1 MGRRERW
8 RLWLTHL
15 PYTLRRW
22 LRPLSRAGL
31 GAWPGP
37 LLWFA
42 AVVVLVGVLWVV
54 PIVPSPGWPPTW
66 DGEPSE
72 SRVQLASMILS
83 GVAAFGVVLS
93 IAAGIAEVNKVF
105 PKQQIHF
112 GTGCT
117 WDETGRLVSA
127 LTVVNGDAFVEFPRV
142 TAFAEIVKTQGA
154 LAVASSPRGRPG
166 RCGGRARGRGACG
179 GDPRRENHVRRD
191 GADRRGGSVVSSR
204 SIAVRAGHRHLLVA
218 PRTRLR
224 DAPRA
229 LDLDGAAS
237 LTPPEL
243 STSRSST
250 SAARAVLVASSLWRP
265 LG

>member
-166 RCGGRARGRGACG
+166 RCGGRARGRGAAEAILDARITSG
-179 GDPRRENHVRRD
+179 GMEPIVEA
-191 GADRRGGSVVSSR
+191 GPSCRRGRLQCGQV
-204 SIAVRAGHRHLLVA
+204 IAI
-218 PRTRLR
+218 
-224 DAPRA
+224 
-229 LDLDGAAS
+229 S
-237 LTPPEL
+237 
-243 STSRSST
+243 
-250 SAARAVLVASSLWRP
+250 SSLRGRGYAMLLEP
-265 LG
+265 